1 MGFNLPSNLPV
12 WIIIIGAL
20 VAIGIGKMTFG
31 GLGCNPFNPALV
43 GRCFLLVSFPAQM
56 TSWPVA
62 GQLTSYVDAQTGATP
77 LSIMKEA
84 IKSGDPTVLDRLPDS
99 VSLLLGNPG
108 INHGAGTIGEICAL
122 ALIIGL
128 IYMLW
133 KKIITWHIPV
143 SILATVFVFCGLLH
157 VANPIYANPVAELLT
172 GGLML
177 GAIFMAT
184 DYVTSPMTH
193 KGQIIYGIAIGAL
206 TVIIRNWG
214 SYPEG
219 MSFAILIMN
228 AFTPLINA
236 YVKPKRFGEI
246 VKEDKNEKLESS
258 ITNMVLVLVGVALI
272 TGGILAY
279 VNHITEAPIKLQ
291 AEKTLA
297 DGIKAVMGG
306 VQLSVAE
313 NDTIKQTIKGKEA
326 VFVIHKTVDSNKQDL
341 GVAVESTTGGFG
353 GDLKVLVGFDK
364 DGNILGYTILQH
376 AETPG
381 LGAKADKW
389 FQKDGKGSIIGK
401 NPNKD
406 NLTVKKTEVI

>member
-1 MGFNLPSNLPV
+1 
-12 WIIIIGAL
+12 
-20 VAIGIGKMTFG
+20 
-31 GLGCNPFNPALV
+31 
-43 GRCFLLVSFPAQM
+43 
-56 TSWPVA
+56 
-62 GQLTSYVDAQTGATP
+62 
-77 LSIMKEA
+77 MK
-84 IKSGDPTVLDRLPDS
+84 
-99 VSLLLGNPG
+99 
-108 INHGAGTIGEICAL
+108 
-122 ALIIGL
+122 
-128 IYMLW
+128 
-133 KKIITWHIPV
+133 
-143 SILATVFVFCGLLH
+143 
-157 VANPIYANPVAELLT
+157 
-172 GGLML
+172 
-177 GAIFMAT
+177 
-184 DYVTSPMTH
+184 
-193 KGQIIYGIAIGAL
+193 
-206 TVIIRNWG
+206 
-214 SYPEG
+214 
-219 MSFAILIMN
+219 
-228 AFTPLINA
+228 
-236 YVKPKRFGEI
+236 
-246 VKEDKNEKLESS
+246 KLESS

-291 AEKTLA
+291 ADKTLA

-313 NDTIKQTIKGKEA
+313 NDTVKQTIKGKEA

-406 NLTVKKTEVI
+406 NLTVKKDGGDVDAITASTITSRAFLLAVTQAYNAYKSGHVDANTSATGHYEK

>member
-1 MGFNLPSNLPV
+1 
-12 WIIIIGAL
+12 
-20 VAIGIGKMTFG
+20 
-31 GLGCNPFNPALV
+31 
-43 GRCFLLVSFPAQM
+43 
-56 TSWPVA
+56 
-62 GQLTSYVDAQTGATP
+62 
-77 LSIMKEA
+77 MK
-84 IKSGDPTVLDRLPDS
+84 
-99 VSLLLGNPG
+99 
-108 INHGAGTIGEICAL
+108 
-122 ALIIGL
+122 
-128 IYMLW
+128 
-133 KKIITWHIPV
+133 
-143 SILATVFVFCGLLH
+143 
-157 VANPIYANPVAELLT
+157 
-172 GGLML
+172 
-177 GAIFMAT
+177 
-184 DYVTSPMTH
+184 
-193 KGQIIYGIAIGAL
+193 
-206 TVIIRNWG
+206 
-214 SYPEG
+214 
-219 MSFAILIMN
+219 
-228 AFTPLINA
+228 
-236 YVKPKRFGEI
+236 
-246 VKEDKNEKLESS
+246 KLESS

-313 NDTIKQTIKGKEA
+313 NDTVKQTIKGKEA

-341 GVAVESTTGGFG
+341 GVAVESTIGGFG

-406 NLTVKKTEVI
+406 NLTVKKDGGDIDAITASTITSRAFLLAVTQAYNAYKSGHVDANTSATGHYEK

>member
-1 MGFNLPSNLPV
+1 
-12 WIIIIGAL
+12 
-20 VAIGIGKMTFG
+20 
-31 GLGCNPFNPALV
+31 
-43 GRCFLLVSFPAQM
+43 
-56 TSWPVA
+56 
-62 GQLTSYVDAQTGATP
+62 
-77 LSIMKEA
+77 MK
-84 IKSGDPTVLDRLPDS
+84 
-99 VSLLLGNPG
+99 
-108 INHGAGTIGEICAL
+108 
-122 ALIIGL
+122 
-128 IYMLW
+128 
-133 KKIITWHIPV
+133 
-143 SILATVFVFCGLLH
+143 
-157 VANPIYANPVAELLT
+157 
-172 GGLML
+172 
-177 GAIFMAT
+177 
-184 DYVTSPMTH
+184 
-193 KGQIIYGIAIGAL
+193 
-206 TVIIRNWG
+206 
-214 SYPEG
+214 
-219 MSFAILIMN
+219 
-228 AFTPLINA
+228 
-236 YVKPKRFGEI
+236 
-246 VKEDKNEKLESS
+246 KLESS

-272 TGGILAY
+272 IGGILAY

-313 NDTIKQTIKGKEA
+313 NDTVKQTIKGKEA

-406 NLTVKKTEVI
+406 NLTVKKDGGDVDAITASTITSRAFLLAVTQAYNAYKSGHVDANTSATGHYEK

>member
-1 MGFNLPSNLPV
+1 
-12 WIIIIGAL
+12 
-20 VAIGIGKMTFG
+20 
-31 GLGCNPFNPALV
+31 
-43 GRCFLLVSFPAQM
+43 
-56 TSWPVA
+56 
-62 GQLTSYVDAQTGATP
+62 
-77 LSIMKEA
+77 MK
-84 IKSGDPTVLDRLPDS
+84 
-99 VSLLLGNPG
+99 
-108 INHGAGTIGEICAL
+108 
-122 ALIIGL
+122 
-128 IYMLW
+128 
-133 KKIITWHIPV
+133 
-143 SILATVFVFCGLLH
+143 
-157 VANPIYANPVAELLT
+157 
-172 GGLML
+172 
-177 GAIFMAT
+177 
-184 DYVTSPMTH
+184 
-193 KGQIIYGIAIGAL
+193 
-206 TVIIRNWG
+206 
-214 SYPEG
+214 
-219 MSFAILIMN
+219 
-228 AFTPLINA
+228 
-236 YVKPKRFGEI
+236 
-246 VKEDKNEKLESS
+246 KLESS

-376 AETPG
+376 TETPG

-406 NLTVKKTEVI
+406 NLTVKKDGGDIDAITASTITSRAFLLAVTQAYNAYKSGHVDANTSATGHYEK